1 MRICKD
7 FRVIHKSVLWM
18 VHSYYLISL
27 LCGHE
32 LEFIQDIVKM
42 ILNKLSYAFLKGT
55 KGLVGIDSRVE
66 ELLPLLAIG
75 SNDVCIIGVWGM
87 GENWKDNSC

>member
-7 FRVIHKSVLWM
+7 LRVIHKSVLWV

-27 LCGHE
+27 LCRHE
-32 LEFIQDIVKM
+32 SEFIQDIVKM
-42 ILNKLSYAFLKGT
+42 ILNKLSYTFLKGT
-55 KGLVGIDSRVE
+55 KDLVGIDSRVE
-66 ELLPLLAIG
+66 DLLPLLAIG

-87 GENWKDNSC
+87 GELERQLLL